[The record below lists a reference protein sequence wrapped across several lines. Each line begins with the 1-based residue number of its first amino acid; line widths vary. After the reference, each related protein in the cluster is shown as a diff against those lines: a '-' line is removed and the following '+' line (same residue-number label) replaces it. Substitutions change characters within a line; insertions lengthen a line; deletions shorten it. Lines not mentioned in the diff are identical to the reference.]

1 MHGVMILVHNSL
13 RQHVIRVPDESQLE
27 CVHLRLNHTTP
38 ALNIIGLYLD
48 VESRNTIDELDEK
61 FSILSNKVDEIL
73 EKSEGCLII
82 GDWNRPELFSDKRS
96 YATNQLKEWLG
107 KDKVTLLND
116 NTPTRINP
124 TGGSSVLDLGVV
136 SKNIEN
142 FVQSFEVDTDKSFT
156 PFAIRKVKGE
166 NVRKHSDH
174 LAVKALIRMPVLKK
188 KKTKSKPVIN
198 FRNEDGWAK
207 YAEISNKKA
216 PKIKELVE
224 IIDDM
229 DELERRVHLID
240 LEMQVE
246 AFGIIYQKSN
256 KKKTKRRDS
265 KELNE
270 LVKQQNEK
278 LDKILSQGYLGKD
291 LNSRIYKMKTA
302 INGPKHKKQEPMAIN
317 DPVTKE
323 LLVNEEAIKSASLL
337 HNIKILTKNKPLIE
351 DLDKIK
357 QKEEKHEQVMKMQDK
372 DEWEL
377 TYKMYEKV
385 TKKIKDKNKKMYELY
400 NRAGDGYKG
409 VTYEYMKKLI
419 KSEQVPTSFLDT
431 YLTQLWKGKG
441 SALDLNNMRFI
452 HMRFWRSRLLEAL
465 VTENM
470 KEDIVKA
477 CPNNQLGGMPGAMSV
492 EHLVVLKTWMKQK
505 EQQKESGIF
514 NVFDMSKFFDKESLL
529 DCMNV
534 LNTYAKISN
543 KSYRMW
549 YKLNEGTRIS
559 VKTSVG
565 ETDKATIF
573 DSIGQGSVGA
583 ALVSAL
589 NIGVAIKETFTDQYT
604 ANIGQLSLNTL
615 IFQDDISKMNDNIE
629 QARDGCHKIDRTLK
643 SKLLSANYDKSKFL
657 IIGKE
662 KFRKNTLKTLEKD
675 PLQMGGVKIEHSEQE
690 QYLGD
695 WIHEKGCKE
704 SITVTIKARIRKLI
718 SRTEEILQLVETPGM
733 SSLGGA
739 NTAFK
744 LYEAQILPPLL
755 YNCESWISIDDS
767 HIKLLQD
774 FQERFIRRILRLAN
788 SVPKVMLEFDTG
800 MPPMK
805 WRIAQ
810 RKLIFVNRIMAKP
823 VNNITRKVLMQ
834 ETIHKIK
841 GLATESRTLC
851 LSLGLPSVMTTEVT
865 KNEIKQAIKAR
876 IREEC
881 LKKMQEGSKSKDR
894 VDLNPDETQYL
905 QRLSLSNCR
914 VYFRY
919 RSRCIALVKMNQK
932 GNKPSESLTCRFCTN
947 NLPETQEHLEMC
959 EGTKFERRGVRISEV
974 MGRVIFWRRMMKK
987 MTQKTA
993 TVTSPEVRLPD
1004 APCGGP

>member
-1 MHGVMILVHNSL
+1 M
-13 RQHVIRVPDESQLE
+13 
-27 CVHLRLNHTTP
+27 T
-38 ALNIIGLYLD
+38 
-48 VESRNTIDELDEK
+48 
-61 FSILSNKVDEIL
+61 NKVDEIL
-73 EKSEGCLII
+73 KKSEGCLII

-96 YATNQLKEWLG
+96 YATNQLQEWLG

-142 FVQSFEVDTDKSFT
+142 FVQSFEVDTNKSFT
-156 PFAIRKVKGE
+156 PFAIRKVKGV

-207 YAEISNKKA
+207 YAEISNKNA

-224 IIDDM
+224 TIDDM

-240 LEMQVE
+240 LETQVE

-265 KELNE
+265 KDLNE
-270 LVKQQNEK
+270 LVKQQSEE

-337 HNIKILTKNKPLIE
+337 HNIKILTKNKPLVE

-385 TKKIKDKNKKMYELY
+385 TKKIENKNKKMYELY
-400 NRAGDGYKG
+400 NKAGDGYK
-409 VTYEYMKKLI
+409 VATYEYMKKLI

-477 CPNNQLGGMPGAMSV
+477 CPINQLGGMPGAMSV

-534 LNTYAKISN
+534 LNTHAKISN
-543 KSYRMW
+543 KSYRLW

-604 ANIGQLSLNTL
+604 ASIGQLSLNTL
-615 IFQDDISKMNDNIE
+615 IFQDDISKMNDDIE
-629 QARDGCHKIDRTLK
+629 QAREGCHKIDRTLK

-733 SSLGGA
+733 SCLGGA

-823 VNNITRKVLMQ
+823 VNNITRKALMQ

-851 LSLGLPSVMTTEVT
+851 LSLGLPSVMATEVT
-865 KNEIKQAIKAR
+865 KNEIKQAIKAK

-881 LKKMQEGSKSKDR
+881 LKRMQEGSKSKDR
-894 VDLNPDETQYL
+894 MDLNPDETQYL

-932 GNKPSESLTCRFCTN
+932 GNKPSESLTCRFCADN
-947 NLPETQEHLEMC
+947 VQETQEHLEMC
-959 EGTKFERRGVRISEV
+959 TGTEFERRGVRISEV
-974 MGRVIFWRRMMKK
+974 MGRVIFWKRMMKK

-993 TVTSPEVRLPD
+993 TVTSPEVHLPD
-1004 APCGGP
+1004 APRGGS

>member
-1 MHGVMILVHNSL
+1 
-13 RQHVIRVPDESQLE
+13 
-27 CVHLRLNHTTP
+27 
-38 ALNIIGLYLD
+38 
-48 VESRNTIDELDEK
+48 
-61 FSILSNKVDEIL
+61 
-73 EKSEGCLII
+73 
-82 GDWNRPELFSDKRS
+82 
-96 YATNQLKEWLG
+96 
-107 KDKVTLLND
+107 
-116 NTPTRINP
+116 
-124 TGGSSVLDLGVV
+124 
-136 SKNIEN
+136 
-142 FVQSFEVDTDKSFT
+142 
-156 PFAIRKVKGE
+156 
-166 NVRKHSDH
+166 
-174 LAVKALIRMPVLKK
+174 
-188 KKTKSKPVIN
+188 
-198 FRNEDGWAK
+198 
-207 YAEISNKKA
+207 
-216 PKIKELVE
+216 
-224 IIDDM
+224 
-229 DELERRVHLID
+229 
-240 LEMQVE
+240 
-246 AFGIIYQKSN
+246 
-256 KKKTKRRDS
+256 
-265 KELNE
+265 
-270 LVKQQNEK
+270 
-278 LDKILSQGYLGKD
+278 
-291 LNSRIYKMKTA
+291 
-302 INGPKHKKQEPMAIN
+302 
-317 DPVTKE
+317 
-323 LLVNEEAIKSASLL
+323 
-337 HNIKILTKNKPLIE
+337 
-351 DLDKIK
+351 
-357 QKEEKHEQVMKMQDK
+357 
-372 DEWEL
+372 
-377 TYKMYEKV
+377 
-385 TKKIKDKNKKMYELY
+385 
-400 NRAGDGYKG
+400 
-409 VTYEYMKKLI
+409 
-419 KSEQVPTSFLDT
+419 
-431 YLTQLWKGKG
+431 
-441 SALDLNNMRFI
+441 
-452 HMRFWRSRLLEAL
+452 MRFWRSRLLEAL
-465 VTENM
+465 VTEDM

-477 CPNNQLGGMPGAMSV
+477 CPKNQLGGMPGAMSV

-543 KSYRMW
+543 KSYRLW

-604 ANIGQLSLNTL
+604 ASIGQLSLNTL
-615 IFQDDISKMNDNIE
+615 IFQDDISKMNDDIE
-629 QARDGCHKIDRTLK
+629 QAREGCHKIDRTLK

-733 SSLGGA
+733 SCLGGA

-810 RKLIFVNRIMAKP
+810 RKLIFVSRIMAKP
-823 VNNITRKVLMQ
+823 VNNITRKALMQ

-851 LSLGLPSVMTTEVT
+851 LSLGLPSIMASEVT
-865 KNEIKQAIKAR
+865 KNEIKQAIKAK

-881 LKKMQEGSKSKDR
+881 LKRMQEGSKSKDR

-932 GNKPSESLTCRFCTN
+932 GNKPSESLTCRFCAN

-993 TVTSPEVRLPD
+993 TVTSPEVHLPD